1 MRKFEKVQSIEL
13 ELINVKLPERSTK
26 NSARI

>member
-1 MRKFEKVQSIEL
+1 MRKFEFIKIL
-13 ELINVKLPERSTK
+13 ENKEGLKLPQRSTK